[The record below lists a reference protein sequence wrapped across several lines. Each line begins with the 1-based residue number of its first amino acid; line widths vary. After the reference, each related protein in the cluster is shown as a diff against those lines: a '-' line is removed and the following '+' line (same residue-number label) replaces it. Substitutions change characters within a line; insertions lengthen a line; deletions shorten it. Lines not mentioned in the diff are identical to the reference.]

1 LHSPGK
7 NIKLFFVEVEFRDEN
22 LDALETDSSFTAGLS
37 PALVSAFRRRMQQ
50 IRAAVDERDFY
61 ALRSLNFEKLK
72 GKRSHQHSMRLNIQW
87 RLILE
92 FNDSTSPK
100 TVVVIGIEDYH

>member
-1 LHSPGK
+1 M
-7 NIKLFFVEVEFRDEN
+7 EVEFQDSR
-22 LDALETDSSFTAGLS
+22 LDTLETDSSFTAGYA

-61 ALRSLNFEKLK
+61 ALRSFHFEKLK
-72 GKRSHQHSMRLNIQW
+72 GSRSHQHSIRLNIQW

-92 FNDSTSPK
+92 FDASTAPK
-100 TVVVIGIEDYH
+100 TVIVVGIEDYH